1 MILVRNKLKRL
12 KKTIEDDDML
22 NYLKYSHLDMSH
34 KNINKSFEDK
44 SFEDKST
51 QFPETQN
58 KSTQTKDTADKGVD
72 TYDDLNVIIGDYI
85 LDGLSKNFDRNEKM
99 VQVNALKRNNSN
111 SPPSSSSGDDG
122 ESLTSKSIKM
132 GFRLAG
138 LALQTAITGANSAM
152 TIGNTAMNVGD
163 VISDLISAPHQSSE
177 EEQVNNTEVISVHS
191 SPPQTINSS
200 SSDVEE
206 VPIEISSSS
215 SSRQTQTTIPQPTS
229 PQSTPASSA
238 KTTPRKKSK

>member
-1 MILVRNKLKRL
+1 M
-12 KKTIEDDDML
+12 KKTIEDEDML
-22 NYLKYSHLDMSH
+22 NYLKYSHLDTPN
-34 KNINKSFEDK
+34 KNINKSCEN
-44 SFEDKST
+44 KST

-58 KSTQTKDTADKGVD
+58 KSTQTTDTAEKGVD

-99 VQVNALKRNNSN
+99 VQVNALKRTNPN
-111 SPPSSSSGDDG
+111 SPPSSSSSDG
-122 ESLTSKSIKM
+122 GEGLTSKSIRM
-132 GFRLAG
+132 GLRFG
-138 LALQTAITGANSAM
+138 KLALQTAITGANTAMTIGNSAM
-152 TIGNTAMNVGD
+152 TIGNTAINVGD

-177 EEQVNNTEVISVHS
+177 EEGQVINPEVISVHS
-191 SPPQTINSS
+191 SPPQTIYSSS
-200 SSDVEE
+200 SSDVQE
-206 VPIEISSSS
+206 VPIEISSSN

>member
-1 MILVRNKLKRL
+1 MILVKNKLKKV
-12 KKTIEDDDML
+12 KKTIEDEDML
-22 NYLKYSHLDMSH
+22 NYLKYSHLDTPN
-34 KNINKSFEDK
+34 KNINK

-58 KSTQTKDTADKGVD
+58 KSTQTTDTAEKGVD

-85 LDGLSKNFDRNEKM
+85 IDGLSKNFDRNEKM
-99 VQVNALKRNNSN
+99 VQVNALKRTNSN
-111 SPPSSSSGDDG
+111 SPPSSGDDG
-122 ESLTSKSIKM
+122 DEGLTSKSIKM

-152 TIGNTAMNVGD
+152 TIGNTAINVGD
-163 VISDLISAPHQSSE
+163 FISDLISAPHQSSE
-177 EEQVNNTEVISVHS
+177 EEQVNNPEVISVHS

-200 SSDVEE
+200 SSDVQQ

-238 KTTPRKKSK
+238 KTTPRKNLNK